1 MIVGIDWWT
10 EIKSSLIGKNGSVSF
25 SLGGEAYLTK
35 FLLEPFGFDESET
48 PVFFNSIIF
57 LKDVCKMLN

>member
-25 SLGGEAYLTK
+25 SLGDEAYLTK
-35 FLLEPFGFDESET
+35 FLFEPFGFD
-48 PVFFNSIIF
+48 
-57 LKDVCKMLN
+57 